1 MQTKKIISNGNKKV
15 ILAVDDMPEVLQSIA
30 SILQD
35 KYDVRIAVNATSAQE
50 ALEKSG
56 KVDLI
61 LLDVEMPGM
70 SGIEFL
76 ETLQKNLNYKS
87 IPVVF
92 ITGNKDSNVVNE
104 AIKKGGKGYITK
116 PFTRDALLESV
127 WFFCS

>member
-1 MQTKKIISNGNKKV
+1 MQTRNTHFDGDKKV
-15 ILAVDDMPEVLQSIA
+15 ILAVDDMPEILYSIA

-35 KYDVRIAVNATSAQE
+35 DYDVLIAVNAMSAQE
-50 ALEKSG
+50 ALTKSV

-61 LLDVEMPGM
+61 LLDIEMPGM

-76 ETLQKNLNYKS
+76 EELQKNFKYS
-87 IPVVF
+87 AIPVVF
-92 ITGNKDSNVVNE
+92 ITGNTDSKTVNK

-127 WFFCS
+127 NFFCS